1 MSRSPHGAAAF
12 QQYYEELFSD
22 RWSVLRSA
30 LLSDPVYATLSDC
43 LTKPYNLDPASAD
56 DALALG
62 VRPGH
67 DVLDLCAAPGGKSL
81 VLACG
86 LDGNG
91 RLVANER
98 SATRRGRL
106 HKVLDGHLTAR
117 ARNALNVTGHD
128 ASRWALYEPESYDR
142 VLADVPCSSER
153 HVMQSAGHLAR
164 WSPSRTK
171 RLAQAAY
178 AIGCAAVDAVRPA
191 GVVAYS
197 TCALSPLEN
206 DGVIERL
213 LDRSRGH
220 LRSVPPSFPE
230 QVAAESAML
239 GEVPLEWE
247 PTEFGQTVLP
257 DRNNGAGP
265 MYFALLQK

>member
-1 MSRSPHGAAAF
+1 MSRGPHGADAF
-12 QQYYEELFSD
+12 ERYYDELLAG
-22 RWSVLRSA
+22 RWSDLRSA
-30 LLSDPVYATLSDC
+30 LLSDPVYETLTSC
-43 LTKPYNLDPASAD
+43 LTSPYYLDPASAVV
-56 DALALG
+56 ARALG
-62 VRPGH
+62 AKPGH

-81 VLACG
+81 VLACE

-98 SATRRGRL
+98 SAARRARL
-106 HKVLDGHLTAR
+106 HRVLDGHLTDKAR
-117 ARNALNVTGHD
+117 AAVMVTSHD

-153 HVMQSAGHLAR
+153 HVIQSAGALAR

-171 RLAQAAY
+171 RLAGAAY
-178 AIGCAAVDAVRPA
+178 AIGCAAVDATRPG

-206 DGVIERL
+206 DAVVERL
-213 LDRSRGH
+213 LTRSRGR
-220 LRSVPPSFPE
+220 LRPVPEATEP
-230 QVAAESAML
+230 A
-239 GEVPLEWE
+239 PLEWE
-247 PTEFGQTVLP
+247 PTQFGQIVLP

>member
-1 MSRSPHGAAAF
+1 MSRTPHGADAF
-12 QQYYEELFSD
+12 ERYYAELFAD
-22 RWSVLRSA
+22 RWSALRPA
-30 LLSDPVYATLSDC
+30 LHSDSVYATLNDC
-43 LTKPYNLDPASAD
+43 LTRPYYLDPASAVV
-56 DALALG
+56 AIALG
-62 VRPGH
+62 VRPGD

-106 HKVLDGHLTAR
+106 HRVLDGHLTDRAR
-117 ARNALNVTGHD
+117 AAVVVTGHD

-153 HVMQSAGHLAR
+153 HVIQSAGDLAR

-178 AIGCAAVDAVRPA
+178 AIGCAAVDATRP
-191 GVVAYS
+191 GGLVAYS

-206 DGVIERL
+206 DTVVERL
-213 LDRSRGH
+213 LTRSRGH
-220 LRSVPPSFPE
+220 LRSVPPPPLGTS
-230 QVAAESAML
+230 AATPA
-239 GEVPLEWE
+239 PLEWE
-247 PTEFGQTVLP
+247 PTEFGQIVLP
-257 DRNNGAGP
+257 DRSNGAGP

>member
-1 MSRSPHGAAAF
+1 MSRSPHGADAF
-12 QQYYEELFSD
+12 HQYYEELFSD
-22 RWSVLRSA
+22 RWSVLRPA
-30 LLSDPVYATLSDC
+30 LLSESVYATLSDC
-43 LTKPYNLDPASAD
+43 LTKPYYLDPASAVV
-56 DALALG
+56 ALALD

-86 LDGNG
+86 LNGNG

-106 HKVLDGHLTAR
+106 HRVLDGHLTDR
-117 ARNALNVTGHD
+117 ARSAVIVTGHD
-128 ASRWALYEPESYDR
+128 ASRWALHEPESYDR

-153 HVMQSAGHLAR
+153 HVMQSARDLAQ
-164 WSPSRTK
+164 WSPSRTR

-178 AIGCAAVDAVRPA
+178 AIGCAAVDAARP
-191 GVVAYS
+191 GGLIAYS

-206 DGVIERL
+206 DGVVKRL
-213 LDRSRGH
+213 LNRSRQR
-220 LRSVPPSFPE
+220 LRSVPPPS
-230 QVAAESAML
+230 AEPSASEPAL
-239 GEVPLEWE
+239 LREVPFDWE